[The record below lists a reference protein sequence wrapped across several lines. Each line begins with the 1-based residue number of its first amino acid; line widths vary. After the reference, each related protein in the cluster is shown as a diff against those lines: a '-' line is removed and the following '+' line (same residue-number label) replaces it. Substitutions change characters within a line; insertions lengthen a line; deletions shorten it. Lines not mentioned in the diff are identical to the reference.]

1 MTATA
6 VRAALDDQANSK
18 FVGRT
23 PKDPDSGRLCRLK
36 YHITCKCPKCEKLHD
51 AAVPWTGRGTP
62 RLFCPNC
69 RNKGAS
75 HNAGPPT
82 LRVGGIMD
90 RNIRRGAYR
99 GHE

>member
-1 MTATA
+1 MTAEITPLYA
-6 VRAALDDQANSK
+6 IANSK

-23 PKDPDSGRLCRLK
+23 RKNAATGRLCRLK

-51 AAVPWTGRGTP
+51 AAVRWTGRGTP
-62 RLFCPNC
+62 RLFCPTC
-69 RNKGAS
+69 RNKSAS
-75 HNAGPPT
+75 HHAGPPT

-90 RNIRRGAYR
+90 RNVRRGAYR